1 MENIGSF
8 VVNVLVLL
16 FVLYFMLVGGR
27 RMENYLRE
35 ILPFDRTY
43 AGQVLREIHMIVR
56 SNAIGIPLIAI
67 IQGSIAWLGYLIF
80 GVPSALFWGAITCFA
95 TVLPVVGAALVWV
108 PLALYLALMHHW
120 GAAVG
125 LTLYGVLV
133 ITQSDNVVRFALQKR
148 MADIHPLVT
157 ILGVLVGLP
166 LFGFMGVIFG
176 PLLLAMFVFFV
187 HLFKCNYLEG
197 REPSGLFVPHNPHNP
212 HSPHDP
218 PHPENGLQE

>member
-1 MENIGSF
+1 M
-8 VVNVLVLL
+8 
-16 FVLYFMLVGGR
+16 
-27 RMENYLRE
+27 
-35 ILPFDRTY
+35 
-43 AGQVLREIHMIVR
+43 
-56 SNAIGIPLIAI
+56 
-67 IQGSIAWLGYLIF
+67 
-80 GVPSALFWGAITCFA
+80 
-95 TVLPVVGAALVWV
+95 
-108 PLALYLALMHHW
+108 PLALYLAMMHHW

-212 HSPHDP
+212 YNPHSPHDP